1 MVAGGL
7 AALPHVTGL
16 LAVMVIMGVLLPA
29 GTGVLA
35 FGLVM
40 GVVSHRMTRAQST
53 SASGVVTASAGI
65 VGTVL
70 SPAIASLLAALGH
83 AGALTVLAVPALA
96 AIPVIVWMFAVGLRG
111 AAMGPDGADAV
122 APPERPDADPAPEE
136 LLEAVTAPGAEGAPE
151 RPVLRDLLR
160 RAFRDRGYLIIFTA
174 FFTCGFHM
182 AIIETHL
189 VSQMQHDGM
198 TASGAAAGFAAYG
211 VAAMIGPVIAGWLC
225 GRFPMRIVLA
235 GTYASRALIV
245 AVFFALPTSSATL
258 VGFAI
263 LLGLTGNSTVPPTS
277 GIIEERFGAASLG
290 TLFGAAFLCHQLGAF
305 VSAWLGGVTATAT
318 GGYGLIWTLASV
330 LSIAAA
336 VGAWFVP
343 ERD

>member
-1 MVAGGL
+1 M
-7 AALPHVTGL
+7 
-16 LAVMVIMGVLLPA
+16 
-29 GTGVLA
+29 
-35 FGLVM
+35 
-40 GVVSHRMTRAQST
+40 
-53 SASGVVTASAGI
+53 
-65 VGTVL
+65 
-70 SPAIASLLAALGH
+70 
-83 AGALTVLAVPALA
+83 
-96 AIPVIVWMFAVGLRG
+96 
-111 AAMGPDGADAV
+111 
-122 APPERPDADPAPEE
+122 
-136 LLEAVTAPGAEGAPE
+136 
-151 RPVLRDLLR
+151 LRDLLR

-330 LSIAAA
+330 RPVDRGGRGRLVRPRAGLSSAGRPRARERGPTGAERACRRAPQAPSLSRSAART
-336 VGAWFVP
+336 GAAP
-343 ERD
+343 ERTRIERSAISRAVTACGSTDAKVASGLA